1 MKKEDDNLKELQKIT
16 RELKAIKKELEAD
29 NVPFWKMSRNAF
41 LVGVVKGVGLVIG
54 TTIVAAAV
62 IYVIQLFVDFTPLA
76 ELI

>member
-1 MKKEDDNLKELQKIT
+1 MEKEDNNLKELQKIT

-41 LVGVVKGVGLVIG
+41 LVGVIKGVGLVIG

-62 IYVIQLFVDFTPLA
+62 IYIIQLFVDFTPLA
-76 ELI
+76 DLI